1 MGKEMKFRG
10 RSLDDLR
17 AFPSSARQEAG
28 YQLDKVQNGQLPTD
42 WKPMPTI
49 GQGVQEIRIRDDGN
63 AFRVIYVARFADAV
77 YVLHCFQKKTPKT
90 GKLDLDL
97 ATKRYRELVEE
108 LGQ

>member
-1 MGKEMKFRG
+1 MGKDMKFRG

-17 AFPSSARQEAG
+17 AFPGSARQEAG

-49 GQGVQEIRIRDDGN
+49 GQGVQEIRIRDDGDI
-63 AFRVIYVARFADAV
+63 FRVIYVARFADAV

-90 GKLDLDL
+90 SKPDLYL
-97 ATKRYRELVEE
+97 ATKRFKELIEE